1 VNEMDIININVV
13 DTTQLEVGDVIS
25 ELLVTDT
32 LMWQVIKTTKHTVT
46 VALMSDTGNYWTYDT
61 GNPYPIVYNE
71 VVLKD
76 VSSGTTRLLRRHKDG
91 LFWISKWRVAHKTQR
106 IQNPLTQMVY
116 ARRTDYSF

>member
-1 VNEMDIININVV
+1 MNINIT
-13 DTTQLEVGDVIS
+13 DTTTLEVGDVIS

-46 VALMSDTGNYWTYDT
+46 VALMSDTGNHWTYDN

-76 VSSGTTRLLRRHKDG
+76 VSSGTTRVLRRRKDG
-91 LFWISKWRVAHKTQR
+91 LFWINNWRVAHKTQR
-106 IQNPLTQMVY
+106 TQNPLTQMVY